1 MENDGKKK
9 SPRIHSQKTPSLIQQ
24 TAQSSTSDQDQS
36 DHLNKR
42 QRSKAQSVASQ
53 FSLSQTITA
62 SSSSGKRKAS
72 GCPDQA
78 IESRR
83 SSLRSASRSSKDQ
96 SITTNQDNTQSS
108 EPLSLAVDPSGFN
121 TRSSVS
127 KSSGTAISDR
137 KRNRQSTSTSDQ
149 ASSTAS
155 QRGHSPFSAPA
166 TPATAHSIST
176 NVSVSSHQ
184 APASSSN
191 PTKRGS
197 KRARTS
203 KDSLVATALRDL
215 PVADPLSGVRAQA
228 RDKESKGKGKEK
240 AKPLSSKRSPLGL
253 KISEKKRSSPSNEDF
268 TAESSQRKRVKQ
280 SEETPSS
287 SSRRSSSRTK
297 KDTMAHKKQH
307 PSTTS
312 SGPSKARNS
321 TASNTSRS
329 KGRSS
334 SGVTSATRLVDP
346 NQPCGSSNN
355 DMDEDGD
362 LPAADSISV
371 HTGTDEGDD
380 MNEGID
386 DEGEVERDTLVESN
400 EIDNIDQDDQ
410 EEENDDEEGEDALD
424 NEDDYEDEEDDP
436 DQFDEDID
444 DPYGDDDDGGG
455 FGGHIRAM
463 AGYMTGL
470 AGRFR
475 ALLNSLR
482 DRRDPTAQLVALQE
496 LSEVLSIS
504 NEDTLAGYF
513 PTESFVGE
521 LIFLMGGPK
530 PARTLSTKERSKED
544 IQREEEEDSL
554 AAALALEDNSE
565 TMLLACRCLA
575 NLIEAMPYAAH
586 TVVSHGAVPVLNAKL
601 VQIEFID
608 LAEQVL
614 QTMEKISNEFPSA
627 IVREGGLS
635 AMLQYLDFFNIHVQ
649 RTAMN
654 AASNCCRRLSPE
666 QFDKAKDVMPII
678 KNVLSYSDQRLVESA
693 CRCVVRLIDSYR
705 HHTDL
710 LEQLLD
716 DGIVGSI
723 NAVLLP
729 GSTTASSSTTIST
742 TVYTDILKGLGT
754 AARVSP
760 SVAVTLLENN
770 IVETLYVLLTGSCA
784 PSEDGS
790 KGQGPAATVDIK
802 KDSESVEDNA
812 GAAFAVVNSD
822 GSENV
827 AIADVAILQN
837 LAQRPKEQVQ
847 EALSLVAEL
856 LPPLPREGVFD
867 TRQYTE
873 KAYNRRKAK
882 AAKME
887 KRNSDY
893 SSTSSPESRSKSQ
906 ATGVVDERAERA
918 SSHNSPSQASS
929 KPERVK
935 SEREI
940 SKEKAQSRRIAAL
953 REKQALVKRFTQLV
967 LPTLVEVYAASVGW
981 SVRSKALYGILKIVS
996 FVENEPLLQALD
1008 NVPLASF
1015 IASILSSRDHA
1026 MLVQGALQMV
1036 ELLTTKLPNVYNSLL
1051 RREGVLWEIE
1061 DIATKEPTGKGKE
1074 GKDQDKDQVGVE
1086 PSSSSELS
1094 GTAPEPTPIEI
1105 TTTRDAESRLPSIAL
1120 PSSNLSRLLAISN
1133 SMQSGGLS
1141 SRTLPSHQSRSIV
1154 SNASPGMATV
1164 GGQMMSATDA
1174 ADSNIWRARVLCDS
1188 LSPQASKAS
1197 AGGADEAGRALNDIT
1212 GLVETLKKEK
1222 DQDEARSTLKKITD
1236 LFCKAENPISSFELL
1251 RSGLVDGL
1259 CVFVNGDQDAMSKD
1273 LRERLL
1279 TEAIMQN
1286 TIDPTKP
1293 SAAAVL
1299 VRKLQETLSRLEDM
1313 EITTAIYNG
1322 EEMKRSPTSNVAR
1335 QVRLKLIAEG
1345 SDAGEIP
1352 RTCTNM
1358 VVSIHAIT
1366 SFQSLH
1372 DHLRPKIAASQS
1384 MFGAAGSS
1392 SAPGPSSGLS
1402 SMLES
1407 LASNA
1412 GIELTPAFRESLRAA
1427 ATASSAAKK
1436 SSSTSTARLEIG
1448 QGESSD
1454 SASKAGKDAS
1464 KDTSSGRR
1472 RSSRLSGKTVEDD
1485 KSESKNESSNA
1496 EGKKEENQESPEET
1510 LTRKFVEDILG
1521 DMDGLEGDEAFSD
1534 DDDEEYDEE
1543 LVEGEE
1549 MSGLDPTTIGTGNGD
1564 ETVQLEVAQDGDTR
1578 KAEKSDSSAILSR
1591 SAPST
1596 DSVSPAAK
1604 ATASSS
1610 SGKISYANAL
1620 QKKPVDWHLQFEM
1633 DGEKLSLKSTIYSA
1647 IHKHEMRNKSTNGAA
1662 SAGRH
1667 IWANTYTV
1675 KYRKVP
1681 GPSPDEEENQ
1691 RATPDPS
1698 IDPLKLTTLPD
1709 SISSE
1714 ATYASILLLLRV
1726 LYNLNR
1732 RWKETSEWRK
1742 LNDHQAAN
1750 ALNEAAFV
1758 NNKLTAKLNRQLE
1771 EPMIV
1776 ASNCMPQWS
1785 LDLPRAFPFLFP
1797 FEARYAFLQSTS
1809 FGYHRLINRWQ
1820 TQQSRNQDGANSSSS
1835 SSARHDDSLAL
1846 LGRLTRQKVRISR
1859 SNILA
1864 SAFKVFEL
1872 YGTNSSLLEVEY
1884 FDEVGTGLGPTLE
1897 FYAMVSREFAKKSTH
1912 MWRSD
1917 EGRSG
1922 DSEYVYSVNGLFPAP
1937 CSQVDI
1943 NAESSGPVGKSRAHA
1958 FKIMG
1963 QFVAKALFDSRIVD
1977 LNLSTMFMR
1986 LVLNGWVPNT
1996 LDILRQVDATLAQS
2010 LEKIKSMQS
2019 DELDSLSLDFT
2030 LPGYADYELHANGK
2044 NEQVDASNVASYIEE
2059 VIMHTLNVGV
2069 KPLVRAFRE
2078 GFNLIFPI
2086 NAMSTFTPE
2095 EVVMLF
2101 GNQEEDWSESTLLSS
2116 VKPDH
2121 GYNVDSQTFRDVI
2134 SVMSTFTPVERRDF
2148 LQWLTGSPKLPIG
2161 GFAGLHP
2168 HLTIVK
2174 RTPDSNQMADQTLP
2188 SVMTC
2193 VNFCKMP
2200 PFSTRSI
2207 MKERLSLAMKEGQ
2220 ASFHLS

>member
-1 MENDGKKK
+1 M
-9 SPRIHSQKTPSLIQQ
+9 IILI
-24 TAQSSTSDQDQS
+24 
-36 DHLNKR
+36 L
-42 QRSKAQSVASQ
+42 
-53 FSLSQTITA
+53 
-62 SSSSGKRKAS
+62 
-72 GCPDQA
+72 
-78 IESRR
+78 
-83 SSLRSASRSSKDQ
+83 
-96 SITTNQDNTQSS
+96 
-108 EPLSLAVDPSGFN
+108 
-121 TRSSVS
+121 
-127 KSSGTAISDR
+127 
-137 KRNRQSTSTSDQ
+137 DQ

-184 APASSSN
+184 AQTSSS
-191 PTKRGS
+191 TSTRRGS
-197 KRARTS
+197 KRAKTS
-203 KDSLVATALRDL
+203 NDGLVATALRDL
-215 PVADPLSGVRAQA
+215 PIADPLSGVRAQST
-228 RDKESKGKGKEK
+228 KKKSKGKGKEK
-240 AKPLSSKRSPLGL
+240 DIIPSTKRSPTSS
-253 KISEKKRSSPSNEDF
+253 KASTKKRSALRSESP
-268 TAESSQRKRVKQ
+268 TAELPPSKRAKSS
-280 SEETPSS
+280 EDTSS
-287 SSRRSSSRTK
+287 SSVIRRSNPRTK
-297 KDTMAHKKQH
+297 KDSMVQKKQH
-307 PSTTS
+307 PSSAS
-312 SGPSKARNS
+312 SGPSKSRTS
-321 TASNTSRS
+321 TGSNTSRS
-329 KGRSS
+329 KSRSASGATS
-334 SGVTSATRLVDP
+334 STRLVDLD
-346 NQPCGSSNN
+346 QPCGPSTNH
-355 DMDEDGD
+355 MDEDDGFR
-362 LPAADSISV
+362 AANSFSV
-371 HTGTDEGDD
+371 HTETDEEEDI
-380 MNEGID
+380 NEGID

-400 EIDNIDQDDQ
+400 EIDNIDH
-410 EEENDDEEGEDALD
+410 EEEDEEDNEDEEGDEALD

-436 DQFDEDID
+436 DQFDEDPD
-444 DPYGDDDDGGG
+444 DPYGDGDDGGG

-475 ALLNSLR
+475 TLLNSLR

-521 LIFLMGGPK
+521 LIYLMGGPK
-530 PARTLSTKERSKED
+530 PTRTMTTKEKSKEE
-544 IQREEEEDSL
+544 IEREEEEDSL

-586 TVVSHGAVPVLNAKL
+586 SVVSHGAVPVLNAKL

-716 DGIVGSI
+716 DGVVGSI

-729 GSTTASSSTTIST
+729 GSTTSSSSTTIST
-742 TVYTDILKGLGT
+742 TIYTDILKGLGT

-770 IVETLYVLLTGSCA
+770 IVETLYVLLTGSSA
-784 PSEDGS
+784 PSEDG
-790 KGQGPAATVDIK
+790 GDGRGPAANMNAK
-802 KDSESVEDNA
+802 KESESVEDNA

-856 LPPLPREGVFD
+856 LPPLPRDGVFD
-867 TRQYTE
+867 SRQYTE

-882 AAKME
+882 AQKLE
-887 KRNSDY
+887 KRNSDF

-906 ATGVVDERAERA
+906 SAAAADESGDRSNAQ
-918 SSHNSPSQASS
+918 NSPSQAVV

-935 SEREI
+935 SEREL
-940 SKEKAQSRRIAAL
+940 SREKAQSRRIAAL

-1015 IASILSSRDHA
+1015 VASILSSRDHA
-1026 MLVQGALQMV
+1026 MLVQGALQLV
-1036 ELLTTKLPNVYNSLL
+1036 ELLTTKLPNVYSSLL
-1051 RREGVLWEIE
+1051 RREGVMWEIE
-1061 DIATKEPTGKGKE
+1061 DIASKEPTGKGKE
-1074 GKDQDKDQVGVE
+1074 GREKSKEQNGEQSAE
-1086 PSSSSELS
+1086 TS
-1094 GTAPEPTPIEI
+1094 GHASDPAAPLEI
-1105 TTTRDAESRLPSIAL
+1105 STTRDGESRLPSIAL

-1133 SMQSGGLS
+1133 SMQAGTIS
-1141 SRTLPSHQSRSIV
+1141 SRIIPSNQSRSTV
-1154 SNASPGMATV
+1154 STAPPGMATV
-1164 GGQMMSATDA
+1164 GGQLMSATDA

-1212 GLVETLKKEK
+1212 DLVETLKQEE
-1222 DQDEARSTLKKITD
+1222 DEDNAKSTLKSITD
-1236 LFCKAENPISSFELL
+1236 LFCKSENPISSFELL

-1259 CVFVNGDQDAMSKD
+1259 CAFVNGDQNAMPKNV
-1273 LRERLL
+1273 RERLL

-1286 TIDPTKP
+1286 PIDPSKP

-1313 EITTAIYNG
+1313 EITTAIYNS
-1322 EEMKRSPTSNVAR
+1322 EEMKRSPTANVAR

-1345 SDAGEIP
+1345 SDAGDIP
-1352 RTCTNM
+1352 RTCTNI

-1384 MFGAAGSS
+1384 MFGASSS

-1402 SMLES
+1402 TMLES

-1412 GIELTPAFRESLRAA
+1412 GIELTEAFRESLRAA
-1427 ATASSAAKK
+1427 ATASSTGRP
-1436 SSSTSTARLEIG
+1436 SSTSRARLEIG
-1448 QGESSD
+1448 EGESSG
-1454 SASKAGKDAS
+1454 STSNATGKEAN
-1464 KDTSSGRR
+1464 KSSRR
-1472 RSSRLSGKTVEDD
+1472 RSSRLSGKSSADDEKSKAKDEDSKVEE
-1485 KSESKNESSNA
+1485 K
-1496 EGKKEENQESPEET
+1496 EGETEESPEET
-1510 LTRKFVEDILG
+1510 MTRKFVEDILG
-1521 DMDGLEGDEAFSD
+1521 DMEGLEGGEAFSD
-1534 DDDEEYDEE
+1534 DEYDEE
-1543 LVEGEE
+1543 LVEDED
-1549 MSGLDPTTIGTGNGD
+1549 MSGLDPTSINAGNGD
-1564 ETVQLEVAQDGDTR
+1564 ETVQLEVAQDGETKKSS
-1578 KAEKSDSSAILSR
+1578 KADSSAILSK
-1591 SAPST
+1591 SAPSS
-1596 DSVSPAAK
+1596 DNSSSPSKAA
-1604 ATASSS
+1604 ASSS

-1633 DGEKLSLKSTIYSA
+1633 DGEKVSLASTIYSA
-1647 IHKHEMRNKSTNGAA
+1647 IHKHEMRNKPANAAA

-1675 KYRKVP
+1675 KYRKVS
-1681 GPSPDEEENQ
+1681 GPSPDEEEKE

-1698 IDPLKLTTLPD
+1698 VDPLELTTLPD
-1709 SISSE
+1709 SISPK

-1732 RWKETSEWRK
+1732 RWKETSEWRR
-1742 LNDHQAAN
+1742 LNNHRAIN

-1820 TQQSRNQDGANSSSS
+1820 TQQSRNQDGSNS

-1922 DSEYVYSVNGLFPAP
+1922 ESEYVYSTTGLFPAP
-1937 CSQVDI
+1937 CGQDDV

-1986 LVLNGWVPNT
+1986 LVLNECVPNT
-1996 LDILRQVDATLAQS
+1996 LDMLRQVDPTLAQS
-2010 LEKIKSMQS
+2010 LDKIQSMQA
-2019 DELDSLSLDFT
+2019 DELESLSLDFT
-2030 LPGYADYELHANGK
+2030 LPGYADYELHAGGK
-2044 NEQVDASNVASYIEE
+2044 DEQVDSTNVSSYIEE
-2059 VIMHTLNVGV
+2059 VITHTLNTGV

-2174 RTPDSNQMADQTLP
+2174 RTPDSNQIADQTLP

-2207 MKERLSLAMKEGQ
+2207 MKERLSLAMREGQ

>member
-24 TAQSSTSDQDQS
+24 SAQTSTTDQS
-36 DHLNKR
+36 QSDRLTNR
-42 QRSKAQSVASQ
+42 QKGKARS
-53 FSLSQTITA
+53 SLSQSIGPQKNIS

-72 GCPDQA
+72 ESTDQVT
-78 IESRR
+78 ESRR
-83 SSLRSASRSSKDQ
+83 SSLRSASRIAKDQ
-96 SITTNQDNTQSS
+96 STSASQNTTQSTNPS
-108 EPLSLAVDPSGFN
+108 GSAVDLSFTPN
-121 TRSSVS
+121 TRSSANRS
-127 KSSGTAISDR
+127 FGTALSDR
-137 KRNRQSTSTSDQ
+137 RHTRQSTSTSDQ

-184 APASSSN
+184 AAQTSSS
-191 PTKRGS
+191 TSTRRGS

-203 KDSLVATALRDL
+203 NDGLVATALRDL
-215 PVADPLSGVRAQA
+215 PIADPLSGVRAQSTK
-228 RDKESKGKGKEK
+228 KESKGKGKEK
-240 AKPLSSKRSPLGL
+240 ANSSSTKQSSTSSKAST
-253 KISEKKRSSPSNEDF
+253 KKRSALPNENSSTELPPS
-268 TAESSQRKRVKQ
+268 KRVKG
-280 SEETPSS
+280 SAEVSS
-287 SSRRSSSRTK
+287 SSTDRRSSSRTK
-297 KDTMAHKKQH
+297 KYSMAQKKQH
-307 PSTTS
+307 SSSTS
-312 SGPSKARNS
+312 SGPSKSRHS
-321 TASNTSRS
+321 TGSNTSRN
-329 KGRSS
+329 KGRSTSGTTS
-334 SGVTSATRLVDP
+334 STRLVDLD
-346 NQPCGSSNN
+346 QSCGPSTNH
-355 DMDEDGD
+355 MDEDD
-362 LPAADSISV
+362 EFQAANSFSV
-371 HTGTDEGDD
+371 HTETDEEEGL
-380 MNEGID
+380 NEGID
-386 DEGEVERDTLVESN
+386 DEGEVERDTLIEAD
-400 EIDNIDQDDQ
+400 EIDNIDHA
-410 EEENDDEEGEDALD
+410 EEEEDNEDEEGDEALLD
-424 NEDDYEDEEDDP
+424 NEEDYEDEEDDP
-436 DQFDEDID
+436 DHFDEDAD
-444 DPYGDDDDGGG
+444 DPYGDGDDGGG

-521 LIFLMGGPK
+521 LIYLMGGPK
-530 PARTLSTKERSKED
+530 PTRTLTSKEKSKED
-544 IQREEEEDSL
+544 IEREEEEDSL

-586 TVVSHGAVPVLNAKL
+586 SVVSHGAVPVLNAKL

-716 DGIVGSI
+716 DGV
-723 NAVLLP
+723 V
-729 GSTTASSSTTIST
+729 
-742 TVYTDILKGLGT
+742 
-754 AARVSP
+754 ARVNP

-770 IVETLYVLLTGSCA
+770 IVETLYVLLTGSSA
-784 PSEDGS
+784 PSEEGS
-790 KGQGPAATVDIK
+790 VGHGPAAKMNAK
-802 KDSESVEDNA
+802 KDSETVEDNA
-812 GAAFAVVNSD
+812 GAAFAVVNPD

-856 LPPLPREGVFD
+856 LPPLPRDGVFD
-867 TRQYTE
+867 SRQYTE

-882 AAKME
+882 AQKIE
-887 KRNSDY
+887 KRNSDI
-893 SSTSSPESRSKSQ
+893 SSTSSPESRSKSHS
-906 ATGVVDERAERA
+906 ASAPDESADR
-918 SSHNSPSQASS
+918 SSAQTSPSQSVV

-935 SEREI
+935 SERELN
-940 SKEKAQSRRIAAL
+940 KEKAQSRRIAAL

-996 FVENEPLLQALD
+996 FVENEPLLEALD

-1015 IASILSSRDHA
+1015 VASILSSRDHA
-1026 MLVQGALQMV
+1026 MLVQGALQLV
-1036 ELLTTKLPNVYNSLL
+1036 ELLTSKLPNVYNSLL
-1051 RREGVLWEIE
+1051 RREGVMWEIE
-1061 DIATKEPTGKGKE
+1061 DIASKEPTGKGKE
-1074 GKDQDKDQVGVE
+1074 SKEKNKDQI
-1086 PSSSSELS
+1086 SEQSAGMS
-1094 GTAPEPTPIEI
+1094 GNATDSVPIEI
-1105 TTTRDAESRLPSIAL
+1105 STTRDGDSRLPSITL

-1133 SMQSGGLS
+1133 SMQSGTIS
-1141 SRTLPSHQSRSIV
+1141 SRIIPSNQSRSIV
-1154 SNASPGMATV
+1154 STAPPGMATV

-1212 GLVETLKKEK
+1212 DLVEALKQEE
-1222 DQDEARSTLKKITD
+1222 DEDNAKSTLKSITD
-1236 LFCKAENPISSFELL
+1236 LFCKSESPISSFELL

-1259 CVFVNGDQDAMSKD
+1259 CAFVNGDQNAMSKD
-1273 LRERLL
+1273 VRERLL

-1286 TIDPTKP
+1286 SIDPSKP

-1313 EITTAIYNG
+1313 EITTAIYNN
-1322 EEMKRSPTSNVAR
+1322 EEMKRSPTANVAR

-1345 SDAGEIP
+1345 SDAVEIP
-1352 RTCTNM
+1352 RTCTNI

-1384 MFGAAGSS
+1384 MFGASGSS

-1427 ATASSAAKK
+1427 ATASNGKP
-1436 SSSTSTARLEIG
+1436 SSSTSRSRLEIG
-1448 QGESSD
+1448 EGETSGST
-1454 SASKAGKDAS
+1454 SNSTGKEAN
-1464 KDTSSGRR
+1464 KTSTSTRR
-1472 RSSRLSGKTVEDD
+1472 RSSRLSGKASVDD
-1485 KSESKNESSNA
+1485 EKSNSKDA
-1496 EGKKEENQESPEET
+1496 EKEGETEESPEEN

-1521 DMDGLEGDEAFSD
+1521 DMEGLEGDEAFSD
-1534 DDDEEYDEE
+1534 DDYDEE
-1543 LVEGEE
+1543 LVEEDN
-1549 MSGLDPTTIGTGNGD
+1549 MSGLDPTSINAGTGD
-1564 ETVQLEVAQDGDTR
+1564 ETVQLEVAQDGETKKSS
-1578 KAEKSDSSAILSR
+1578 KADSSAILSK
-1591 SAPST
+1591 SAPSS
-1596 DSVSPAAK
+1596 DSTSSPAK
-1604 ATASSS
+1604 AVASSS
-1610 SGKISYANAL
+1610 SGKVSYANAL

-1633 DGEKLSLKSTIYSA
+1633 DGEKVSLASTIYSA
-1647 IHKHEMRNKSTNGAA
+1647 IHKHEMRNKPATAIA

-1675 KYRKVP
+1675 KYRKVS
-1681 GPSPDEEENQ
+1681 GPSPDGEEKQ

-1698 IDPLKLTTLPD
+1698 KDPSELTTLPD
-1709 SISSE
+1709 SISPE

-1732 RWKETSEWRK
+1732 RWKETSEWRR
-1742 LNDHQAAN
+1742 LNNHRGIN

-1820 TQQSRNQDGANSSSS
+1820 TQQSRNQDGANS

-1922 DSEYVYSVNGLFPAP
+1922 ESEYVYSTNGLFPAP
-1937 CSQVDI
+1937 CGQDDV
-1943 NAESSGPVGKSRAHA
+1943 NADSSGPVGKSRAHA

-1986 LVLNGWVPNT
+1986 LVLNECVPNT
-1996 LDILRQVDATLAQS
+1996 LDMLRQVDATLAQS
-2010 LEKIKSMQS
+2010 LEKIKLMEK
-2019 DELDSLSLDFT
+2019 DELESLSLDFT
-2030 LPGYADYELHANGK
+2030 LPGYVDYELHKDGK
-2044 NEQVDASNVASYIEE
+2044 NEQVDSTNVALYVEE
-2059 VIMHTLNVGV
+2059 VITHTLNNGV

-2134 SVMSTFTPVERRDF
+2134 SVMSTFTAVERRDF

-2174 RTPDSNQMADQTLP
+2174 RTPDTNQMADQTLP

-2207 MKERLSLAMKEGQ
+2207 MKERLSLAMREGQ